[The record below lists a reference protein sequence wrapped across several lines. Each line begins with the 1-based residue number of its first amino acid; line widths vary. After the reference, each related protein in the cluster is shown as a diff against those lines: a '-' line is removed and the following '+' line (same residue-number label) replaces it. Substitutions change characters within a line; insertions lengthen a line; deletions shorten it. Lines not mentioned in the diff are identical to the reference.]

1 MNLSWATWY
10 ILWGKTPSSTANSA
24 CLISSVNS
32 GSSGKYQDEILILS
46 WHHHHHHLGISRQF
60 WGRSLNIRYIAQPDN
75 QMLIAPNS
83 EPICPTLHPRNAEL
97 RQVFM
102 AWSPIIVKTKNV
114 ECWFFS
120 RKKDTFLHYL
130 VSPSSR
136 GVTGKIRVLPVA
148 GVILPLLVLGDAH
161 PLLTSH
167 LDRHLLLTFQ
177 ISNQPNM
184 FFHIDWA

>member
-1 MNLSWATWY
+1 MFLRPGIFFEERRHRRRPTLLVW
-10 ILWGKTPSSTANSA
+10 SA
-24 CLISSVNS
+24 PWT
-32 GSSGKYQDEILILS
+32 QD
-46 WHHHHHHLGISRQF
+46 HLGNIRMIFWFWVNTIIVIISAF
-60 WGRSLNIRYIAQPDN
+60 LDDSVGRSLNIRYIAQPHS

-83 EPICPTLHPRNAEL
+83 EPICPTLHSRNAEL

-102 AWSPIIVKTKNV
+102 IWSPIIVKTKNV